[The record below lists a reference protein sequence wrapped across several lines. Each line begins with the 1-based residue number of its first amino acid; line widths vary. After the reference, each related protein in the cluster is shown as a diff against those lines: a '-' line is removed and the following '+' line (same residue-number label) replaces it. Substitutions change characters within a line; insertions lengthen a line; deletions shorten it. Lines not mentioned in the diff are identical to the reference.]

1 VDAVT
6 PGGFTRH
13 HEPAADDFAFMLYS
27 SGSTGRLKGVP
38 HRHASLLL
46 PCELMGEGVLG
57 IRGDDLIFSTS
68 KLSFGYG
75 LVNSFSFPL
84 WFGAPAILHP
94 EKPEVGAVLEIME
107 RYRPS
112 IMFSVPTVYAQILLA
127 CAEPTLCMPMRLCC
141 SAGEALPA
149 LLFEEWQ
156 RLTGLEIIDGIGASE
171 LSHHF
176 MCNLPGEA
184 VPGSA
189 GRVVPGYE
197 VRLVDDAGNAV
208 SEGQEG
214 HLLVSGGT
222 RAPCYWNL
230 PELSR
235 VTMLPD
241 GFTRTG
247 DIMLQRGGQYY
258 FRGRSDDMIKVDAQ
272 WVAPVVVEAALLSH
286 PAVAEC
292 AVAAVTVGPLVRPG
306 AFLVLV
312 PGTDW
317 TPVLARELRTH
328 VAARLPDYMCPARFR
343 VLDLL
348 PRTTTGKIQRFRLRE
363 LT

>member
-1 VDAVT
+1 
-6 PGGFTRH
+6 
-13 HEPAADDFAFMLYS
+13 MLYS
-27 SGSTGRLKGVP
+27 SGSTGRPKGIP

-46 PCELMGEGVLG
+46 PCELMGENVLG
-57 IRGDDLIFSTS
+57 LRSDDVIFSTS

-84 WFGAPAILHP
+84 YFGATAILYP
-94 EKPEVGAVLEIME
+94 GRTSVGAVLETIQ
-107 RYRPS
+107 RFRPTVF
-112 IMFSVPTVYAQILLA
+112 FSVPTVYAQIILA
-127 CAEPTLCMPMRLCC
+127 CAEPELHLPMRLCC
-141 SAGEALPA
+141 SAGEALPV

-156 RLTGLEIIDGIGASE
+156 RLTGLEIVDGIGASE

-176 MCNLPGEA
+176 ISNVPGET
-184 VPGSA
+184 VPGST
-189 GRVVPGYE
+189 GRVVAGYE
-197 VRLVDDAGNAV
+197 VRLVDDCGNDV
-208 SEGQEG
+208 PDGVEG

-222 RAPCYWNL
+222 RAPRYWNL

-235 VTMLPD
+235 KTMLPD

-247 DIMLQRGGQYY
+247 DIFLRRNGQFYY
-258 FRGRSDDMIKVDAQ
+258 RGRSDDMIKVGAM
-272 WVAPVVVEAALLSH
+272 WVAPVVVEETLLAH

-317 TPVLARELRTH
+317 TPALKRELLEH
-328 VAARLPDYMCPARFR
+328 ALARLPDYMCPARFK
-343 VLDLL
+343 VLDRL
-348 PRTTTGKIQRFRLRE
+348 PRTATGKVQRYRLRE